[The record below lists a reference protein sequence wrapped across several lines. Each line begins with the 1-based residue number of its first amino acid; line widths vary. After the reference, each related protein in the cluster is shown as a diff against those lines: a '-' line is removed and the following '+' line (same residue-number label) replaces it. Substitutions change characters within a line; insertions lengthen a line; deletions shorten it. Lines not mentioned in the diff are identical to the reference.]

1 MSNLKSPYLIGLAGV
16 LGLGV
21 IAAAAIA
28 ADGPKVEKRDVVVHL
43 APPAFTELDA
53 NKDGVISQSE
63 FDGFNA
69 EHRALPEGDDLPPPP
84 PPPGGKRMRMA
95 IMGAEGLDTD
105 KDGKISFAE
114 FSGPMKMHFEELDAN
129 KDGVLDENEQ
139 PKDRMFERR
148 LRK

>member
-1 MSNLKSPYLIGLAGV
+1 MSNLKSSYLIGLAGV

-28 ADGPKVEKRDVVVHL
+28 ADGPKIEKRDVVIHL
-43 APPAFTELDA
+43 AAPDFADIDT
-53 NKDGVISQSE
+53 NKDGAISPAE
-63 FDGFNA
+63 FDAFHA
-69 EHRALPEGDDLPPPP
+69 ERKQALAIL
-84 PPPGGKRMRMA
+84 GGER
-95 IMGAEGLDTD
+95 LDTN

-114 FSGPMKMHFEELDAN
+114 FSGPMKTHFEELDAN
-129 KDGVLDENEQ
+129 KDGVLDETEQ

>member
-28 ADGPKVEKRDVVVHL
+28 ADGPKIEKRDVVIRL
-43 APPAFTELDA
+43 APPAFADVDA

-63 FDGFNA
+63 FDSFNA
-69 EHRALPEGDDLPPPP
+69 EHRVPLEDDDLPPPP
-84 PPPGGKRMRMA
+84 PGGRRMRMA
-95 IMGAEGLDTD
+95 IMGGEGLDTN

-114 FSGPMKMHFEELDAN
+114 FSGPMKTHFEELDAN
-129 KDGVLDENEQ
+129 KDGVLDESEQ

-148 LRK
+148 LRR

>member
-1 MSNLKSPYLIGLAGV
+1 MSNFKSSYLIGLAGV

-28 ADGPKVEKRDVVVHL
+28 ADGPKIEKRDVVIHL
-43 APPAFTELDA
+43 AAPDFADIDT
-53 NKDGVISQSE
+53 NKDGAISPAE
-63 FDGFNA
+63 FDAFHA
-69 EHRALPEGDDLPPPP
+69 ERKQALDDGDLPP

-95 IMGAEGLDTD
+95 ILGGERLDTN

-114 FSGPMKMHFEELDAN
+114 FSGPMKTHFEELDAN
-129 KDGVLDENEQ
+129 KDGVLDETEQ